1 MGKQYPVVYLN
12 RYVCLGKHFGWESIM
27 LIFFIFVA
35 DEILEQHPD
44 NHFKEQHPDHHV
56 NQASDEVKDV
66 SQVS

>member
-1 MGKQYPVVYLN
+1 MYA
-12 RYVCLGKHFGWESIM
+12 WESIM

-44 NHFKEQHPDHHV
+44 HHV

-66 SQVS
+66 SQVSWYPTIWSIRQITLFINQSKSVVIL